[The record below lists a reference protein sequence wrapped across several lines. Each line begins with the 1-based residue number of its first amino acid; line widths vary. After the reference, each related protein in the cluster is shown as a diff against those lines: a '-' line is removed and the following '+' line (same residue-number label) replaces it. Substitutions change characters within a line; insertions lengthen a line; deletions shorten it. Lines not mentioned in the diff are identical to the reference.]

1 MRKTPFGYNTARNR
15 LAVLLS
21 TVFAITSL
29 GLTPAIAVD
38 ERVID
43 IVSVSWAGSVE
54 LPASV
59 NELEIL
65 INTEVNA
72 SWRVFTKLYGDTKD
86 RTVSF
91 VTGKTLRTPIILN
104 SKMACV
110 GAPSSDFMRLMRQE
124 AYSRLGIN
132 DTSNR
137 YLLIAAP
144 KAGCIWSGRAQLG
157 SPESREGTMVLHD
170 SGDSY
175 VITHELGH
183 TFGLGHTNFLR
194 CENAASD
201 GPWGDTCKAVEYG
214 GSIDVMGNVATN
226 SPLNTYHQWRMGL
239 LDDSQ
244 VKQVWQSETLTL
256 APSDFANGLRAI
268 YIRDGKAAYWVE
280 YRRTLDGVGYKPG
293 LVIYRIDP
301 PPISS
306 IVSPN
311 PQSAANDEFTALST
325 DIWMLNLDSFKYLNS
340 TISGGSMTAVSATT
354 YSGNVSFSAVPSET
368 GAILTIKKKPDVTPP
383 PTPEIIPLN
392 EWRSP
397 KTTIIK
403 PGYGDVDT
411 EITSF
416 QALIDGTVSDL
427 PVTLVERWFPTYL
440 SPFSAPKTVQVRDLP
455 EGAYSF
461 SLRAI
466 DIAGNKSPWSTAMKV
481 VTDRSRPVVTNEFN
495 LTAIEGNQVSLAW
508 SGAKDSGTGLCQMNL
523 VNSEGLVLQR
533 STAKSAPAI
542 SVTSGI
548 ALQAT
553 AQVFD
558 CIGNGITGD
567 LSLTHSVTPAT
578 KSSRTGKWSSA
589 SDVYGVGALKCSGK
603 CTASF
608 TTTGRLNVL
617 SGAGAGVVST
627 GAKTLATIADSKAAK
642 LRIGATIDL
651 GASKKAIRIT
661 GSNFV
666 VIGLSTVS
674 SSFTNSKDLDRL
686 PAITDP
692 SLTDAKQIAMA
703 KFGFIASD
711 FSQEWTVLPM
721 ARGTTLEDPSL
732 DLCNATYLSESQRI
746 ERRQVTAT
754 KIGSPFIF
762 LSSEVVR
769 YSSVAAAQSA
779 QKELVKAVAQCVI
792 DKGYKD
798 ATGVVV
804 PYVFSEIKNI
814 PNGLVGDDS
823 RVLVRAQIDS
833 GDQARQLLG
842 FYQFNA
848 QVLTGLYV
856 MTASQTGFSDAQV
869 ATWLQVALTMAQ
881 RLKG

>member
-1 MRKTPFGYNTARNR
+1 M
-15 LAVLLS
+15 
-21 TVFAITSL
+21 
-29 GLTPAIAVD
+29 GLTPAVAVD

-311 PQSAANDEFTALST
+311 PQNAANDEFTALST

-368 GAILTIKKKPDVTPP
+368 GAIVTIKKKPDVTPP

-392 EWRSP
+392 EWSSP

-466 DIAGNKSPWSTAMKV
+466 DLAGNKSAWSTAMKV
-481 VTDRSRPVVTNEFN
+481 VIDRGRPVVTNEFN

-508 SGAKDSGTGLCQMNL
+508 SGAKDTGTGLCQMNL

-558 CIGNGITGD
+558 CIGNGVTGD
-567 LSLTHSVTPAT
+567 LSLTHTVTPAT

-589 SDVYGVGALKCSGK
+589 SDAYGIGALKCSGK

-627 GAKTLATIADSKAAK
+627 GAKTLATIADSKATK

-703 KFGFIASD
+703 KFGFVAGD

-732 DLCNATYLSESQRI
+732 DLCSAKYLSESERI

-754 KIGSPFIF
+754 KVGSPFIF

-869 ATWLQVALTMAQ
+869 ATWLQVAVTMAQ